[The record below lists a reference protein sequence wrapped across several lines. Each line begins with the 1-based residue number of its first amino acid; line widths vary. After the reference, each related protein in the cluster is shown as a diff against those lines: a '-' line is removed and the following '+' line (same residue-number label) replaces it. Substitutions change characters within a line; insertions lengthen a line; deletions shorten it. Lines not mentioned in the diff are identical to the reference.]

1 MTRRRLDFVS
11 FTAAAVVLLSAL
23 GCAVGPSYEGPPEVQ
38 EPAAWSGE
46 LRGGLT
52 SADLDPEAL
61 ATWWEGLED
70 PILTELVESA
80 IEANLDL
87 RTAEAQLRQARAQRG
102 LAGAERFPTVVGTA
116 GATQTGTI
124 AGTGGPPSSQ
134 LYSGGFDA
142 TWEADVFGGQRR
154 AVEASDADLQAAEEA
169 RRDVLITVVA
179 EVALNYVELR
189 TFQLRYE
196 VARQNLALQDDTLE
210 IVRAQY
216 DNGAATRLDLE
227 QVTANVTATRAALPA
242 LEESISRSKN
252 RLTTLL
258 GEVPGA
264 RDAQLDPPGSIPV
277 PPIEVAVGVPAD
289 TLRRRPDVRASERR
303 FAAETARVGVATAEL
318 YPKFFLNGSIGVE
331 SISANSPTS
340 SYNVGPGMRW
350 PVFDGGRIRRQIE
363 IQDAVQEQAMIA
375 YESAVL
381 SALEETQN
389 ALTAFAL
396 EQDRL
401 RLLSESARSAESAA
415 EIASNRY
422 EAGHSPFLEVLD
434 AQRTVLATQD
444 EQAAS
449 EGSVTSN
456 LIRVYKALGGG
467 WSPLEPVAQ

>member
-1 MTRRRLDFVS
+1 M
-11 FTAAAVVLLSAL
+11 
-23 GCAVGPSYEGPPEVQ
+23 
-38 EPAAWSGE
+38 
-46 LRGGLT
+46 
-52 SADLDPEAL
+52 
-61 ATWWEGLED
+61 
-70 PILTELVESA
+70 
-80 IEANLDL
+80 
-87 RTAEAQLRQARAQRG
+87 
-102 LAGAERFPTVVGTA
+102 
-116 GATQTGTI
+116 
-124 AGTGGPPSSQ
+124 
-134 LYSGGFDA
+134 
-142 TWEADVFGGQRR
+142 
-154 AVEASDADLQAAEEA
+154 
-169 RRDVLITVVA
+169 LITVVA